1 MRYALILA
9 LLLNVIPMS
18 AAEPTSDNVVSPVV
32 NAYEVVIPAAGKIEG
47 ANGTFFRSEV
57 TIANLTNRQ
66 LIIFARWLPG
76 PGKAPGDR
84 RLTIA
89 AGGIERYDDFV
100 RDVFRETGLGAAILT
115 AITVDGQ
122 TDTSAR
128 MHVSSRIYSP
138 QPGTL
143 GTTSQSF
150 PALSLNLIDTPTT
163 STIFGLGS
171 GDDGTR
177 FRFNVGIVN
186 LDANRSQDFMI
197 QIPRAGGVPETHSVT
212 LPPMTMQQ
220 VSLGRAPVI
229 PYVRVLNVSENRSNK
244 WVTYGS
250 TLDEVTGDAWSE
262 LGLPG
267 SF

>member
-1 MRYALILA
+1 MRYAIVLA
-9 LLLNVIPMS
+9 SLLAVVSLS
-18 AAEPTSDNVVSPVV
+18 AAEPTGDNVVNPVS

-57 TIANLTNRQ
+57 TIANLTNRP
-66 LIIFARWLPG
+66 LILFARWIPG
-76 PGKAPGDR
+76 PGKPAGDR
-84 RLTIA
+84 RINIA

-100 RDVFRETGLGAAILT
+100 HEIFREAGLGAVILT
-115 AITVDGQ
+115 AQTSDGQ

-138 QPGTL
+138 QPGTA

-150 PALSLNLIDTPTT
+150 PALAFNLINTPSTA
-163 STIFGLGS
+163 TIFGMGS

-177 FRFNVGIVN
+177 YRFNVGIAN
-186 LDANRSQDFMI
+186 LDANRSQDFAI
-197 QIPRAGGVPETHSVT
+197 QIPKAGGTPETQLLT

-220 VSLGRAPVI
+220 VSLGRAAAI
-229 PYVRVLNVSENRSNK
+229 PYIRVLNLSENRSSM
-244 WVTYGS
+244 WIAYGS
-250 TLDEVTGDAWSE
+250 TLDQVTGDAWSE
-262 LGLPG
+262 VALAG

>member
-1 MRYALILA
+1 MRNALILSS
-9 LLLNVIPMS
+9 LLAVMPLS
-18 AAEPTSDNVVSPVV
+18 AAEPTSDNVVTPVS

-57 TIANLTNRQ
+57 TIANLTNRP
-66 LIIFARWLPG
+66 LIIFARWIPG
-76 PGKAPGDR
+76 PGKPAGDR
-84 RLTIA
+84 RLTIP
-89 AGGIERYDDFV
+89 AGGIERYADFV
-100 RDVFRETGLGAAILT
+100 RDVFRETGLGATILT
-115 AITVDGQ
+115 AITTEGQ
-122 TDTSAR
+122 TDTTAR

-150 PALSLNLIDTPTT
+150 PALAYNLIDTPST
-163 STIFGLGS
+163 STIYGLGS
-171 GDDGTR
+171 GDDVTR

-186 LDANRSQDFMI
+186 LDAVRSQDFVI
-197 QIPRAGGVPETHSVT
+197 EIPKAGGVPETHSLT
-212 LPPMTMQQ
+212 LPPLTMQQ

-229 PYVRVLNVSENRSNK
+229 PYVRVINMSENRSNK

-262 LGLPG
+262 LGLAA